1 MIDMN
6 ETEVEYLKSKGIS
19 KNEIERQQKMI
30 LEGVESWV
38 LDSACTLENG
48 VESFS
53 ADDLEVYNKVIDDK
67 LTSGLKVCKMVPAS
81 GAASRMFKLLNDVV
95 ADNLDSKG
103 QASWVEFFSNIEN
116 FAFGSKVISEWGEL
130 PYSVEKWTQV
140 AKWLLSKEGL
150 DFAES
155 PKAVI
160 DFHSYNQG
168 VRTPIAEHYFESEAL
183 NCGIHR
189 LHFTASEEHEA
200 LFQKEKEEL
209 KDDIS
214 FDLSFQSE
222 STHSLAID
230 AKGDWVK
237 KENGD
242 VLLRPSGHGALL
254 HNLSKINEEFVM
266 LRNIDNVQ
274 TSDVWDN
281 TIPWRRALLGKLVSV
296 KHEIDNLILQVEKE
310 SNENLEELSKK
321 ASELLSRPLEVES
334 LKELK
339 NELNRP
345 LRVCGVVLN
354 TGEPGGGP
362 FWVELEENGKKV
374 VRRQIVESA
383 QVSKDE
389 NQQALFSQGTHFNPV
404 ELFLALKDY
413 QGNDFD
419 LDSYVDE
426 KSGFIVNKSYLGK
439 PLTAMERP
447 GLWNGA
453 MAFWNTL
460 FVEIPSELF
469 SPVKAVNDLLKS
481 EHQVKN

>member
-1 MIDMN
+1 MINMN
-6 ETEVEYLKSKGIS
+6 ENELKSLESKGIS
-19 KNEIERQQKMI
+19 EIEVERQQKMI
-30 LEGVESWV
+30 LNGVESWV
-38 LDSACTLENG
+38 LDSACTLESG
-48 VESFS
+48 VEAFS
-53 ADDLEVYNKVIDDK
+53 KKELKIYNEVVDEKVK
-67 LTSGLKVCKMVPAS
+67 AGLKVCKMVPAS

-95 ADNLDSKG
+95 SGDLDSKG
-103 QASWVEFFSNIEN
+103 QASWFEFFSNIEK
-116 FAFGSKVISEWGEL
+116 FAFGPKVISHCGAL
-130 PYSVEKWTQV
+130 PYSVEKWTEV
-140 AKWLLSKEGL
+140 AKWMLSKDGL

-160 DFHSYNQG
+160 DFHSYDEG
-168 VRTPIAEHYFESEAL
+168 VRTPVSEHYFESEAL
-183 NCGIHR
+183 DCGIHR
-189 LHFTASEEHEA
+189 LHFTASQEHEI
-200 LFQKEKEEL
+200 LFEKEKNKL

-230 AKGDWVK
+230 SEGFWVK

-254 HNLSKINEEFVM
+254 HNLSEIDEEFVM

-274 TSDVWDN
+274 TSTAWES
-281 TIPWRRALLGKLVSV
+281 TISWRRALLGKLIQV
-296 KHEIDNLILQVEKE
+296 KEEIDALALQMKDEVED
-310 SNENLEELSKK
+310 NLEALSKK
-321 ASELLSRPLEVES
+321 ASELLSRPLKVDN
-334 LKELK
+334 LGELM
-339 NELNRP
+339 NELDRP

-383 QVSKDE
+383 QVSSDE
-389 NQQALFSQGTHFNPV
+389 AQQALFAQGTHFNPV
-404 ELFLALKDY
+404 ELFLALKDFK
-413 QGNDFD
+413 GNDFD
-419 LDSYVDE
+419 LNSYVDE
-426 KSGFIVNKSYLGK
+426 KSGFIVNKNYMGK

-453 MAFWNTL
+453 MAYWNTL

-469 SPVKAVNDLLKS
+469 SPVKAVNDLLKN
-481 EHQVKN
+481 EHQV